1 MKTSFDI
8 DKIVFELLS
17 SSKELKNAIKGG
29 IYYQNDR
36 PDGSTD
42 EDVVINTIT
51 MTQDFLPQIATSNVN
66 IYVADQKRRIKGT
79 EQFKPNHEK
88 LSELTRIVLDVLRG
102 SRIDGLKIVPEN
114 QSILQEA
121 NVRQHFCNIRI
132 AWNIQ
137 TD

>member
-1 MKTSFDI
+1 
-8 DKIVFELLS
+8 
-17 SSKELKNAIKGG
+17 
-29 IYYQNDR
+29 
-36 PDGSTD
+36 
-42 EDVVINTIT
+42 

-88 LSELTRIVLDVLRG
+88 LSELTGIVLGVLRD

>member
-1 MKTSFDI
+1 MKTSYDI
-8 DKIVFELLS
+8 DEIVFKLLS
-17 SSKELKNAIKGG
+17 GSKRLKNAITGG
-29 IYYQNDR
+29 IYYQDDR
-36 PDGSTD
+36 PDSSTD

-66 IYVADQKRRIKGT
+66 IYVADKKRRIKGT
-79 EQFKPNHEK
+79 EQLKPNHEK

-102 SRIDGLKIVPEN
+102 SRIDGLKLIPES

-121 NVRQHFCNIRI
+121 SVKQHFCNIRI

-137 TD
+137 TY

>member
-17 SSKELKNAIKGG
+17 GSRELKSAIKGG

-66 IYVADQKRRIKGT
+66 IYVADKKRRIKGT
-79 EQFKPNHEK
+79 EQLKPNHEK
-88 LSELTRIVLDVLRG
+88 LSELTKIVLEVLRS
-102 SRIDGLKIVPEN
+102 SRIDGLKLIPES

-121 NVRQHFCNIRI
+121 SVQQHFCNIRI

>member
-8 DKIVFELLS
+8 DKIVYDLLAGS
-17 SSKELKNAIKGG
+17 NVRQLISGG
-29 IYYQNDR
+29 IYYQDDR
-36 PDGSTD
+36 PDNSQA

-66 IYVADQKRRIKGT
+66 IYVADKQRNIKGK
-79 EQFKPNHEK
+79 EQIKPNHK
-88 LSELTRIVLDVLRG
+88 RLSELTKEVLSVLRDA
-102 SRIDGLKIVPEN
+102 RIEGLKLIPES
-114 QSILQEA
+114 QSILAET
-121 NVRQHFCNIRI
+121 NVHQHFCNIRI

>member
-88 LSELTRIVLDVLRG
+88 LSELTGIVLDVLRG

>member
-8 DKIVFELLS
+8 DRIVFNLLS
-17 SSKELKNAIKGG
+17 GSRELKNALKGG
-29 IYYQNDR
+29 IYYHNDR

-42 EDVVINTIT
+42 EDIVINTIT

-66 IYVADQKRRIKGT
+66 IYVSDKIRRIKKT
-79 EQFKPNHEK
+79 EQLKPNHER
-88 LSELTRIVLDVLRG
+88 LSELTGIVLDVLRS
-102 SRIDGLKIVPEN
+102 SRIDGIKLIPES
-114 QSILQEA
+114 QSVLQEA
-121 NVRQHFCNIRI
+121 SIKQHFCNIRI